1 MLPEQFHQHLSLC
14 LWKAH
19 SYSNSGFPAVIS
31 LMLGMLTVG
40 IFTEKKKT
48 QWDFLL
54 KTKRHYCTMGEAW
67 LFVHPDVTWLV
78 LG

>member
-1 MLPEQFHQHLSLC
+1 
-14 LWKAH
+14 
-19 SYSNSGFPAVIS
+19 VIS